1 MKQFRKVIAVVLAFI
16 LVSSLALPTFVFAAE
31 EIANEEAVVADDG
44 HTTPDEFWDEKVN
57 EDGSVNWDSLST
69 NLFNFTFIVKFFESI
84 MSFFRDSVNT
94 IFGFLAWW
102 VPEIPDVPVED
113 VVEDT
118 SFVAED
124 TSFVA

>member
-69 NLFNFTFIVKFFESI
+69 NLFNFTFIVKFFEAI

>member
-1 MKQFRKVIAVVLAFI
+1 MKQFRKVIAVILAFVI
-16 LVSSLALPTFVFAAE
+16 VSSLALPTFVFAAE
-31 EIANEEAVVADDG
+31 EIANDEAVVADDG
-44 HTTPDEFWDEKVN
+44 HTSPEEYWDERVN

-69 NLFNFTFIVKFFESI
+69 NLFNFTVIVKFFESI
-84 MSFFRDSVNT
+84 IGFFRDSINT

-113 VVEDT
+113 VVEEE